1 MEELQSFLPK
11 GNSPLALWGNG
22 LYGSVMARLLRSM
35 GREVVTV
42 FDRKAKMGMF
52 SEEIPVE
59 LPDFDKIREQNFFV
73 IVATIVYEEAIC
85 AELSS
90 CGFKEANE
98 YGRISTLADQIART
112 VLRLATKHW
121 KQN

>member
-1 MEELQSFLPK
+1 MELRDGRAPIISAERKQAVGTLGEWTVWK
-11 GNSPLALWGNG
+11 RHGAVA
-22 LYGSVMARLLRSM
+22 SV
-35 GREVVTV
+35 
-42 FDRKAKMGMF
+42 
-52 SEEIPVE
+52 EEIPVE
-59 LPDFDKIREQNFFV
+59 LPDFYKIREQNFFV